1 MITKIEK
8 AMGKFK
14 NFNGVVKIC
23 YDDKPIFE
31 KAYGYSDKENKI
43 KNTVDTKFLT
53 CSITKIFTALSIM
66 KLYEEELLDIEDPA
80 VRYLNDININCI
92 VKIKDLLAHKSG
104 INDFIMCRNEID
116 LYKDL
121 YPKELLEFILKKEGR
136 FYPGENTLYSNT
148 GYLILTLIIEK
159 VTGRFYEDYIKENFF
174 TPLEMNQSSFYGDN
188 NDMAIGYINK
198 RKVALF
204 SSTVFYGSGNII
216 STVNDLW
223 KFMSAVKSYKIVS
236 RETLELMTE
245 VHGYTGLY
253 KYGYGF
259 LLNDNFREKSIG
271 HSGTYP
277 VGYSTIIN
285 SYENSKITIIVLSN
299 DIKPIKLFIPGVANA
314 SFIEGTIMEEITGMK
329 LNKIFKCM

>member
-1 MITKIEK
+1 MINKIEK
-8 AMGKFK
+8 TMSKFK
-14 NFNGVVKIC
+14 NFNGVVKVC
-23 YDDKPIFE
+23 YGNKTIFE
-31 KAYGYSDKENKI
+31 KAYGYADKENKI

-66 KLYEEELLDIEDPA
+66 KLYEEGLLDIEDQ
-80 VRYLNDININCI
+80 VIKYLDDININYI
-92 VKIKDLLAHKSG
+92 IKIKDLLAHKSG

-121 YPKELLEFILKKEGR
+121 YPKELLEFMLKKEGS

-148 GYLILTLIIEK
+148 GYLILALIIEK
-159 VTGRFYEDYIKENFF
+159 VTAKFYEDYIRDTFF
-174 TPLEMNQSSFYGDN
+174 KPIGMNQSSFYGDN

-204 SSTVFYGSGNII
+204 SSTAFYGSGNII
-216 STVNDLW
+216 STTDDLW
-223 KFMSAVKSYKIVS
+223 KFISAVKRYEIVS
-236 RETLELMTE
+236 KETLDLMTE

-277 VGYSTIIN
+277 VGYSTILK
-285 SYENSKITIIVLSN
+285 SYENSKITIIILSN
-299 DIKPIKLFIPGVANA
+299 DIKPIKLFIPGISNA
-314 SFIEGTIMEEITGMK
+314 SFIEGTIMEEITGIK
-329 LNKIFKCM
+329 LNKLFKCM